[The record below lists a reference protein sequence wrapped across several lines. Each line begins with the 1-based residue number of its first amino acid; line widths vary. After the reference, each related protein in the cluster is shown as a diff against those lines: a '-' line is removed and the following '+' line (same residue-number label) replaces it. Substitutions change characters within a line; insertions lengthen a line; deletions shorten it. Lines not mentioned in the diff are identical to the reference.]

1 MGMGISGVCLR
12 KRECVR
18 VRVRVRVCV
27 CGIMHPLLRTCKA
40 TMAAIK
46 AYIYDRRDMF
56 PTSGT

>member
-18 VRVRVRVCV
+18 VRVRVRVRVCV
-27 CGIMHPLLRTCKA
+27 CGIMHPLLRTYKA

-46 AYIYDRRDMF
+46 AYI
-56 PTSGT
+56 